1 MSWIKDIVN
10 PKLRLW
16 EEFYRNRWQHDKVIR
31 STHGVNCTG
40 GCSWNI
46 YVKNGI
52 VTWELQAIDYP
63 KLESSLPLYEPRGCQ
78 RGIVYSWYIYSPLRI
93 KYPYLRGV
101 LMDLWEAARAK
112 HTDPVQAWASIVEDE
127 EKRHSYQVARG
138 KGGFRRSTWDQCLEL
153 IVASMLYTAK
163 KYGPDRVI
171 GFSPIPAMSM
181 LSYAAGSRFLQL
193 FGGVL
198 LSFYDLYADFPPASP
213 ETWGEKTDVA
223 ESADWFNSKYIVA
236 AGSNLNMTRTPDAH
250 FVVEARHHGAKLVVL
265 SPDFSQVS
273 KHADWWIPV
282 NAGMDGA
289 LWMAVNHVILKEFY
303 VDRQLPY
310 FLDYLKRYSD
320 TPFLIEIEKT
330 ADGYAAGRFL
340 RANRLARYRDVE
352 NGDWKLLVVDRGTGE
367 PRMPRGSIGFRWQQ
381 QPGQWSLELKDGLE
395 DSDIDPQLSLLDSR
409 DDVLEVSF
417 IDFGGGR
424 TFRRGVP
431 VRYVETEKGRVAVT
445 TGLDLL
451 MAQYGVP
458 RGLSGDYPASYD
470 DEAFAYTPAWQ
481 EKFTGV
487 GRNTIA
493 QLAREFATTAEKT
506 RGKCTII
513 VGSGVNH
520 WYHNNL
526 HYRAGISA
534 LILCGCVGVNGGGL
548 NHYTGQEKITPMASW
563 STIAMALDW
572 IRPPRLQNGPS
583 FHYVHSNQWRY
594 ERSHADYHP
603 PDGRFAR
610 EHVMDLQVD
619 AVRMGWLPFY
629 PQFNHNPIHL
639 VRDAEA
645 AGAHS
650 PEEISSW
657 MVDQLRTGKTRFS
670 VEDPDLPENWPRVW
684 LIWRANALHTSAKG
698 QEYFQRHYLGTHS
711 NAIADEQA
719 QDSVHEVPWREAS
732 TQGKMDLVVDLNFRM
747 DTSALYSDVVLPSAS
762 WYEKDDLNTTDLH
775 SYFHPLGAAV
785 PPCWESRTDWDIFR
799 ALAEKLSELAD
810 VHFPKPFRDLVA
822 TPLLH
827 DTPDEIAQPEVR
839 DWSKG
844 ECEPIP
850 GKTMPRFSVVERDYV
865 NLVHRFKS
873 LGPVIKEQGVEDHGI
888 DMHVADFY
896 DEFARLVPSYEWNG
910 NRYPS
915 LAEARDA
922 ANAVLFFAPEANG
935 EIAWRG
941 FKERE
946 RQTGLRL
953 ADLAE
958 SYRGVRCDFSDL
970 ARQPRRILTS
980 PCWSGIVN
988 NGRAYSGYVIN
999 VERLVPWRTLTG
1011 RQHLYLDHE
1020 AYRAF
1025 GESCPTF
1032 KPRITLEN
1040 TSNLVKSQ
1048 PVGKAVTLA
1057 CITPHG
1063 KWHIHSTY
1071 YDDLRMLT
1079 LSRGVE
1085 PFWLND
1091 RDAGEIGVLDNDWV
1105 EAYNDNG
1112 VIVTRAVVSA
1122 RIPRGICIF
1131 YHAPER
1137 TISFPKSPLRGRR
1150 RGGGTNSI
1158 TRMRL
1163 KPVLMAGGYAQNCYR
1178 FNDYGPPATDR
1189 DTYVIVHKMEGKP
1202 QWD

>member
-1 MSWIKDIVN
+1 
-10 PKLRLW
+10 
-16 EEFYRNRWQHDKVIR
+16 
-31 STHGVNCTG
+31 
-40 GCSWNI
+40 
-46 YVKNGI
+46 
-52 VTWELQAIDYP
+52 
-63 KLESSLPLYEPRGCQ
+63 
-78 RGIVYSWYIYSPLRI
+78 
-93 KYPYLRGV
+93 
-101 LMDLWEAARAK
+101 
-112 HTDPVQAWASIVEDE
+112 
-127 EKRHSYQVARG
+127 
-138 KGGFRRSTWDQCLEL
+138 
-153 IVASMLYTAK
+153 
-163 KYGPDRVI
+163 
-171 GFSPIPAMSM
+171 
-181 LSYAAGSRFLQL
+181 
-193 FGGVL
+193 
-198 LSFYDLYADFPPASP
+198 
-213 ETWGEKTDVA
+213 
-223 ESADWFNSKYIVA
+223 
-236 AGSNLNMTRTPDAH
+236 
-250 FVVEARHHGAKLVVL
+250 
-265 SPDFSQVS
+265 
-273 KHADWWIPV
+273 
-282 NAGMDGA
+282 
-289 LWMAVNHVILKEFY
+289 
-303 VDRQLPY
+303 
-310 FLDYLKRYSD
+310 
-320 TPFLIEIEKT
+320 
-330 ADGYAAGRFL
+330 
-340 RANRLARYRDVE
+340 
-352 NGDWKLLVVDRGTGE
+352 
-367 PRMPRGSIGFRWQQ
+367 
-381 QPGQWSLELKDGLE
+381 
-395 DSDIDPQLSLLDSR
+395 
-409 DDVLEVSF
+409 
-417 IDFGGGR
+417 
-424 TFRRGVP
+424 
-431 VRYVETEKGRVAVT
+431 
-445 TGLDLL
+445 
-451 MAQYGVP
+451 
-458 RGLSGDYPASYD
+458 
-470 DEAFAYTPAWQ
+470 
-481 EKFTGV
+481 
-487 GRNTIA
+487 
-493 QLAREFATTAEKT
+493 
-506 RGKCTII
+506 
-513 VGSGVNH
+513 
-520 WYHNNL
+520 
-526 HYRAGISA
+526 
-534 LILCGCVGVNGGGL
+534 
-548 NHYTGQEKITPMASW
+548 
-563 STIAMALDW
+563 
-572 IRPPRLQNGPS
+572 
-583 FHYVHSNQWRY
+583 HYVHSNQWRY

-711 NAIADEQA
+711 NAIAEDQA
-719 QDSVHEVPWREAS
+719 RDVVQEVAWREAS
-732 TQGKMDLVVDLNFRM
+732 SQGKMDLVVDLNFRM

-775 SYFHPLGAAV
+775 SYFHLLGAAV

-1025 GESCPTF
+1025 G
-1032 KPRITLEN
+1032 
-1040 TSNLVKSQ
+1040 
-1048 PVGKAVTLA
+1048 
-1057 CITPHG
+1057 
-1063 KWHIHSTY
+1063 
-1071 YDDLRMLT
+1071 
-1079 LSRGVE
+1079 
-1085 PFWLND
+1085 
-1091 RDAGEIGVLDNDWV
+1091 
-1105 EAYNDNG
+1105 
-1112 VIVTRAVVSA
+1112 
-1122 RIPRGICIF
+1122 
-1131 YHAPER
+1131 
-1137 TISFPKSPLRGRR
+1137 
-1150 RGGGTNSI
+1150 
-1158 TRMRL
+1158 
-1163 KPVLMAGGYAQNCYR
+1163 
-1178 FNDYGPPATDR
+1178 
-1189 DTYVIVHKMEGKP
+1189 
-1202 QWD
+1202 

>member
-40 GCSWNI
+40 GCSWMI

-52 VTWELQAIDYP
+52 VTWEMQALDYP

-101 LMDLWEAARAK
+101 LMDLWQNARAK
-112 HTDPVQAWASIVEDE
+112 HADPVEAWASIVEDE

-138 KGGFRRSTWDQCLEL
+138 KGGFRRANWDQCLEL

-223 ESADWFNSKYIVA
+223 ESADWFNSKYIVV
-236 AGSNLNMTRTPDAH
+236 AGSNLDMTRTPDAH

-303 VDRQLPY
+303 VDRQVPS
-310 FLDYLKRYSD
+310 FIDYLKRYSD

-340 RANRLARYRDVE
+340 RANRVARYRDVE
-352 NGDWKLLVVDRGTGE
+352 NGDWKLLVFDRISGQ
-367 PRMPRGSIGFRWQQ
+367 PRMPQGSIGFRWQQ
-381 QPGQWSLELKDGLE
+381 QPGRWNLELKDGL
-395 DSDIDPQLSLLDSR
+395 DGADIDPQLSLIDSR
-409 DDVLEVSF
+409 EDVLEVSF
-417 IDFGGGR
+417 LDFGGGR
-424 TFRRGVP
+424 TYRRGVP
-431 VRYVETEKGRVAVT
+431 VRYIETTNGRLAVT

-451 MAQYGVP
+451 MAQYGVS
-458 RGLSGDYPASYD
+458 RGLAGEYPASYD
-470 DEAFAYTPAWQ
+470 DEESAYTPGWQ

-487 GRNTIA
+487 GRNTIV
-493 QLAREFATTAEKT
+493 QLAREFAVTAEKT

-563 STIAMALDW
+563 STLAMALDW

-583 FHYVHSNQWRY
+583 FHYVHSDQWRY
-594 ERSHADYHP
+594 EKAHPDYHP
-603 PDGRFAR
+603 PSGRFAR
-610 EHVMDLQVD
+610 EHVMDLQVE

-629 PQFNHNPIHL
+629 PQFNHNPIQL
-639 VRDAEA
+639 VRDAEQ

-650 PEEISSW
+650 PSEIAGW
-657 MVDQLRTGKTRFS
+657 LVDQLRMGKTRFS
-670 VEDPDLPENWPRVW
+670 VEEPDLPENWPRVW
-684 LIWRANALHTSAKG
+684 LIWRANALHSSAKG

-711 NAIADEQA
+711 NAIAEEQA
-719 QDSVHEVPWREAS
+719 QDSVQEVAWREAS

-747 DTSALYSDVVLPSAS
+747 DTSALYSDVILPSAS

-785 PPCWESRTDWDIFR
+785 PPCWESRTDWEIFR
-799 ALAEKLSELAD
+799 ALAEKLSELAQT
-810 VHFPKPFRDLVA
+810 HFPAPFRDLVA

-844 ECEPIP
+844 ECEPVP

-865 NLVHRFKS
+865 NLVHRFKT
-873 LGPVIKEQGVEDHGI
+873 LGPGIKEHGVEDHAIEI
-888 DMHVADFY
+888 DVADLY
-896 DEFARLVPSYEWNG
+896 DEFARLVPAYEWNG
-910 NRYPS
+910 RKYPS
-915 LAEARDA
+915 LVEARDA

-935 EIAWRG
+935 EIACRG

-946 RQTGLRL
+946 RQTGLSL

-958 SYRGVRCDFSDL
+958 GYRGVRYDFADL
-970 ARQPRRILTS
+970 AKQPRRILTS

-1032 KPRITLEN
+1032 KPRIPLEH
-1040 TSNLVKSQ
+1040 TYNLVKSQ
-1048 PVGKAVTLA
+1048 PVGKAMTLA

-1091 RDAGEIGVLDNDWV
+1091 RDAAEIGVLDNDWI

-1137 TISFPKSPLRGRR
+1137 TISFPKSPVRGRR

-1189 DTYVIVHKMEGKP
+1189 DTYVMVHKLEGKP
-1202 QWD
+1202 QWE

>member
-1 MSWIKDIVN
+1 
-10 PKLRLW
+10 
-16 EEFYRNRWQHDKVIR
+16 
-31 STHGVNCTG
+31 
-40 GCSWNI
+40 
-46 YVKNGI
+46 
-52 VTWELQAIDYP
+52 
-63 KLESSLPLYEPRGCQ
+63 
-78 RGIVYSWYIYSPLRI
+78 
-93 KYPYLRGV
+93 
-101 LMDLWEAARAK
+101 
-112 HTDPVQAWASIVEDE
+112 
-127 EKRHSYQVARG
+127 
-138 KGGFRRSTWDQCLEL
+138 
-153 IVASMLYTAK
+153 MLYTAK

-213 ETWGEKTDVA
+213 ETWGKKTDVA
-223 ESADWFNSKYIVA
+223 ESADWFNSKYIIA

-303 VDRQLPY
+303 VDRQVPY

-320 TPFLIEIEKT
+320 TPFVIEIEKT
-330 ADGYAAGRFL
+330 ADDYAAGRFL

-352 NGDWKLLVVDRGTGE
+352 NGDWMLLVFDRGTGE

-381 QPGQWSLELKDGLE
+381 EPGQWNLELKDGV
-395 DSDIDPQLSLLDSR
+395 DGADIDPQLSLLDSR
-409 DDVLEVSF
+409 DDVVEVPF
-417 IDFGGGR
+417 IDFGSGR

-431 VRYVETEKGRVAVT
+431 VRYLKTENGRVAVT

-470 DEAFAYTPAWQ
+470 DEDFAYTPAWQ

-487 GRNTIA
+487 GRNTIV

-506 RGKCTII
+506 KGKCTII

-534 LILCGCVGVNGGGL
+534 LILSGCVGVNGGGL

-572 IRPPRLQNGPS
+572 TRPPRLQNGPS

-594 ERSHADYHP
+594 EKSHPDYHP
-603 PDGRFAR
+603 PEGRFAR

-639 VRDAEA
+639 VRDAES

-670 VEDPDLPENWPRVW
+670 VEDPDLPENWPRMW

-747 DTSALYSDVVLPSAS
+747 DTSALYSDMVLPSAS

-810 VHFPKPFRDLVA
+810 VHFLKPFRDLVA

-873 LGPVIKEQGVEDHGI
+873 LGPGIKKHGVEDHGI
-888 DMHVADFY
+888 DMQIADFY

-915 LAEARDA
+915 LVSR
-922 ANAVLFFAPEANG
+922 
-935 EIAWRG
+935 
-941 FKERE
+941 
-946 RQTGLRL
+946 
-953 ADLAE
+953 
-958 SYRGVRCDFSDL
+958 
-970 ARQPRRILTS
+970 
-980 PCWSGIVN
+980 
-988 NGRAYSGYVIN
+988 
-999 VERLVPWRTLTG
+999 
-1011 RQHLYLDHE
+1011 
-1020 AYRAF
+1020 
-1025 GESCPTF
+1025 PT
-1032 KPRITLEN
+1032 
-1040 TSNLVKSQ
+1040 
-1048 PVGKAVTLA
+1048 
-1057 CITPHG
+1057 
-1063 KWHIHSTY
+1063 
-1071 YDDLRMLT
+1071 
-1079 LSRGVE
+1079 
-1085 PFWLND
+1085 
-1091 RDAGEIGVLDNDWV
+1091 
-1105 EAYNDNG
+1105 
-1112 VIVTRAVVSA
+1112 
-1122 RIPRGICIF
+1122 
-1131 YHAPER
+1131 
-1137 TISFPKSPLRGRR
+1137 
-1150 RGGGTNSI
+1150 
-1158 TRMRL
+1158 
-1163 KPVLMAGGYAQNCYR
+1163 
-1178 FNDYGPPATDR
+1178 
-1189 DTYVIVHKMEGKP
+1189 
-1202 QWD
+1202 